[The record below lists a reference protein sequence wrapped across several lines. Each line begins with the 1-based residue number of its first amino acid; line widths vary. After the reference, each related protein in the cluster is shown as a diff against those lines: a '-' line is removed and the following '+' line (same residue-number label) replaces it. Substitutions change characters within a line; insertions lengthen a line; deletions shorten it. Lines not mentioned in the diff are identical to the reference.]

1 MTKLQPETCRNH
13 WKKGCKNTDIATD
26 ILYEGQILPICRK
39 CWDEVGD
46 SDRQWASDG
55 KLNGKTQLGEEQRK
69 AISDRMK
76 LYRSQHPELK
86 ETLRDSLRKWR
97 ENKNGGDGIDE

>member
-1 MTKLQPETCRNH
+1 MTEPQHEICRNP
-13 WKKGCKNTDIATD
+13 WKKDCKNADIATD
-26 ILYEGQILPICRK
+26 ILYEGQTLPICRK

-46 SDRQWASDG
+46 SSRQWSSDG
-55 KLNGKTQLGEEQRK
+55 KLGGKTQLSEEQRK

-86 ETLRDSLRKWR
+86 ETLQASLKKWR
-97 ENKNGGDGIDE
+97 ENKKEKVEETV